1 MVSAMLMTLP
11 MFLQLAATAAPAV
24 APETLA
30 AFAQYESGL
39 NSTALHDNTTG
50 LTFKP
55 ATVEAASALAS
66 SLLAQGHSLDLG
78 IMQVNSANL
87 ATVGLTVPAAFDPA
101 QSVRAGAQI
110 LAAAFQQCRRKG
122 LAEEQAALRCAA
134 SVYNTGSEQNGIL
147 NGYQAKV
154 WRAAALLVPAIRT
167 AATIPD
173 QPAIAPDDVVAPQ
186 PRPRLPTL
194 LEDALHPA
202 PPVPSDDNGMHD
214 AIHLPNATETP

>member
-1 MVSAMLMTLP
+1 MLITLP
-11 MFLQLAATAAPAV
+11 LFLQLAATAAPAV

-55 ATVEAASALAS
+55 ATVEAASALAF

-78 IMQVNSANL
+78 VMQVNSANL
-87 ATVGLTVPAAFDPA
+87 PLVGLTVSTAFDPA
-101 QSVRAGAQI
+101 QSIRAGAQI
-110 LAAAFQQCRRKG
+110 LTAAFQQCRRRG
-122 LAEEQAALRCAA
+122 LVEEQAALRCAA
-134 SVYNTGSEQNGIL
+134 SIYNTGSEQNGIL

-154 WRAAALLVPAIRT
+154 WRAAALIVPAIRT
-167 AATIPD
+167 AAAAAE
-173 QPAIAPDDVVAPQ
+173 QPSISPDDVVAPQ
-186 PRPRLPTL
+186 PRPRPPAV

-202 PPVPSDDNGMHD
+202 PAVPSDDDGMHD
-214 AIHLPNATETP
+214 AIHRPNPTETP